1 MAGFLKRLVP
11 KKFRKEGTVI
21 PVVRLHGAIMT
32 GGSQLRPTL
41 SLANAAPMLEKAF
54 AKKESPVVAIS
65 INSPGGSPV
74 QSRLIFQRIRALAE
88 EKNKRVLV
96 FVEDVAASGGYM
108 IALAGD
114 EIFVDPTS
122 IVGSIG
128 VVSGG
133 FGFPELLNKIG
144 VERRVY
150 TAGENKVILD
160 PFKPEKESDIE
171 YLKSLQLEI
180 HKVFIDMVKSRRGER
195 LADDETIFSGLFWT
209 GQRGVDLGLVDGI
222 GEMREVLK
230 RRFGPETKMQLIGA
244 ARGLFGRKVPGVA
257 GLSSAG
263 IAINGGEIAAG
274 LADGLAASVEER
286 ALWGRYGL

>member
-1 MAGFLKRLVP
+1 MAGMLKRLMP
-11 KKFRKEGTVI
+11 KRFRNDGLVI
-21 PVVRLHGAIMT
+21 PVVRLHGAIVS
-32 GGSQLRPTL
+32 GGGRFKQQLN
-41 SLANAAPMLEKAF
+41 LASVAPALEKAF
-54 AKKESPVVAIS
+54 SKKDSPAVALS

-74 QSRLIFQRIRALAE
+74 QSRMIFDRIRALAE

-114 EIFVDPTS
+114 EIYADATS

-133 FGFPELLNKIG
+133 FGFPELLKKIG

-171 YLKSLQLEI
+171 YLKELQLEI
-180 HKVFIDMVKSRRGER
+180 HQVFIDMVKSRRASR
-195 LADDETIFSGLFWT
+195 LAEDPDLFSGLFWT
-209 GQRGVDLGLVDGI
+209 GRRGLELGLVDNLGGMREEIKKRYGRDAKLELVSGGKDFFGRRMPGVGI
-222 GEMREVLK
+222 G
-230 RRFGPETKMQLIGA
+230 G
-244 ARGLFGRKVPGVA
+244 A
-257 GLSSAG
+257 GLDQ
-263 IAINGGEIAAG
+263 IAASAVSG
-274 LADGLAASVEER
+274 LAETLEEK
-286 ALWGRYGL
+286 ALWSRYGL

>member
-1 MAGFLKRLVP
+1 MAGMLKRLMP
-11 KKFRKEGTVI
+11 KRFRNDGLVI
-21 PVVRLHGAIMT
+21 PVVRLHGAIMS
-32 GGSQLRPTL
+32 GGSRFKQQLN
-41 SLANAAPMLEKAF
+41 LASVAPALEKAF
-54 AKKESPVVAIS
+54 SKKDSPAVALS

-74 QSRLIFQRIRALAE
+74 QSRMIFDRIRALAE

-114 EIFVDPTS
+114 EIYADATS

-133 FGFPELLNKIG
+133 FGFPELLKKIG

-171 YLKSLQLEI
+171 YLKELQLEI
-180 HKVFIDMVKSRRGER
+180 HQVFIDMVKSRRASR
-195 LADDETIFSGLFWT
+195 LAEDPDLFSGLFWT
-209 GQRGVDLGLVDGI
+209 GRRGLELGLVDNLGGMREEIKKRYGRDAKLELVSGGKDFFGRRMPGVGI
-222 GEMREVLK
+222 GS
-230 RRFGPETKMQLIGA
+230 
-244 ARGLFGRKVPGVA
+244 A
-257 GLSSAG
+257 GLDQ
-263 IAINGGEIAAG
+263 IAASAVSG
-274 LADGLAASVEER
+274 LAETLEEK
-286 ALWGRYGL
+286 ALWSRYGL